1 MGAQT
6 HPLVSRDPPACIGH
20 EPSPHIP
27 GCPASVEG
35 QMSCI
40 GGAHNPLQH
49 MSMASGEAFALL
61 LTAVGLYSTDKQV
74 KFEPAP
80 IFVSLSYASI
90 YIIIVTSH
98 QLRLPEPPPWLH
110 VTIWALLF
118 NCLQLIQLNKKE
130 CQLSS
135 KIHGPGLETRISPVS
150 HAWPTNDNRH
160 PSCNM
165 SIDTASGIDTEVEI
179 QLHTNR
185 DKSDSH
191 R

>member
-40 GGAHNPLQH
+40 GGAHDPLQH

-80 IFVSLSYASI
+80 KLCFPS
-90 YIIIVTSH
+90 
-98 QLRLPEPPPWLH
+98 LRLHIHHYSYLPPVETPRTPPLA
-110 VTIWALLF
+110 TCNNLGIAF
-118 NCLQLIQLNKKE
+118 QL
-130 CQLSS
+130 
-135 KIHGPGLETRISPVS
+135 P
-150 HAWPTNDNRH
+150 AA
-160 PSCNM
+160 
-165 SIDTASGIDTEVEI
+165 DTA
-179 QLHTNR
+179 
-185 DKSDSH
+185 K
-191 R
+191 